1 MSRIFWDT
9 MLFVYLLEEN
19 DRYGERVAR
28 ILERMQERGDELLTS
43 ALAVGEVLV
52 APYKQ
57 NAREAAEKVAEF
69 FASPYVV
76 VLPFD
81 AATARHYATIRARHR
96 VSPADAIHLA
106 CAAQGSTDLFLTNDA
121 TLIGKAI
128 PGIQFIAGLN
138 TDLL

>member
-9 MLFVYLLEEN
+9 MLFVYLLEDNE
-19 DRYGERVAR
+19 RYGERVAN
-28 ILERMQERGDELLTS
+28 ILSRMQERGDELCTS

-52 APYKQ
+52 GPYKQ
-57 NAREAAEKVAEF
+57 GANEAATKIREF
-69 FASPYVV
+69 FASPFVQ

-81 AATARHYATIRARHR
+81 ADTAVHYANIRSRFR
-96 VSPADAIHLA
+96 VPPADAMHLA
-106 CAAQGSTDLFLTNDA
+106 CAAEGKTDLFLTNDA

-128 PGIQFIAGLN
+128 PGIQFITGMN